1 MAKLTLDEASLL
13 AGIPQSPANFQ
24 LSDHMEE
31 ARAKQGIVLEAMV
44 REDKITQQEMDA
56 IIDLDH

>member
-1 MAKLTLDEASLL
+1 
-13 AGIPQSPANFQ
+13 
-24 LSDHMEE
+24 MEE

-56 IIDLDH
+56 IIDLNH